1 MIIELTG
8 VPGAGKSTIL
18 EKLKKAKETQGT
30 IFDVQKYILERS
42 ILPLKGKAGYELA
55 LLSRIYL
62 LTSGDW
68 HLLKNVFS
76 VVRNS
81 SNSLFHK
88 VNILRNTLKK
98 LIIYRYIADREER
111 FLIDEGVSH
120 IPLTVFVDVG
130 RKISGENVE
139 AFLRDLPPVD
149 LLLVVDAPD
158 DLLLE
163 RVIARGSKGHRR
175 INFGSHEDVVAFM
188 KQSRKVVECLKHH
201 FDGHVYT
208 NTLED
213 IDTDAIIKLLG
224 SKDV

>member
-18 EKLKKAKETQGT
+18 ERLKKAKETQGT
-30 IFDVQKYILERS
+30 IFDVQKYVLERS
-42 ILPLKGKAGYELA
+42 ILPLKGKVGYEVA
-55 LLSRIYL
+55 LFSHIFL
-62 LTSGDW
+62 LTSADR
-68 HLLKNVFS
+68 HLLKTVFS
-76 VVRNS
+76 LVRKS

-88 VNILRNTLKK
+88 ANILRNTLKK
-98 LIIYRYIADREER
+98 LIIYRYIADRKER

-120 IPLTVFVDVG
+120 IPLTVFVDIG
-130 RKISGENVE
+130 RTISGEKLE
-139 AFLRDLPPVD
+139 AFMRDLPPID

-163 RVIARGSKGHRR
+163 RVIERGPKGHRR
-175 INFGSHEDVVAFM
+175 INFGSHEDIVTFM
-188 KQSRKVVECLKHH
+188 QQSRKVVECLRDH

-208 NTLED
+208 NTLQE
-213 IDTDAIIKLLG
+213 IDTEAIIKLLG